1 MSQIPDPRVFAAPL
15 AELEQ
20 RLASASAAGET
31 LPPEALEMLEQLR
44 TLNAALAD
52 LAASLAEDPPKD
64 EGGSQ

>member
-20 RLASASAAGET
+20 RLATAAAAGET

-44 TLNAALAD
+44 TLNSALAD
-52 LAASLAEDPPKD
+52 LAASLAEDPPRDK
-64 EGGSQ
+64 